1 MMSKDGKSNLSLT
14 DRDMQL
20 LSEATIAIGLQREGH
35 TNTENVDVTSYYE
48 DSEISKH
55 YPDKIFVYDFETAR
69 ELSRM
74 LKKMWDYQEKAD
86 MSELVANCVAS
97 TYKYLDSKPKE
108 RQKSEIS
115 TFIYEF

>member
-1 MMSKDGKSNLSLT
+1 MMSKDGKSNLILT

-20 LSEATIAIGLQREGH
+20 LSEATIAIGLQREDLAQ
-35 TNTENVDVTSYYE
+35 TESVDVTSYYE
-48 DSEISKH
+48 DSEMLKH

-97 TYKYLDSKPKE
+97 TYKYLDSRPKE

-115 TFIYEF
+115 PFIYEF